1 MAGGLVDVPRRRKRL
16 AFSRGPVSFLRKEE
30 RRFLCCL
37 EADSEET
44 LDSPVEVETDERRR
58 LERGRK
64 SPENNGGKGS
74 EESHAA
80 S

>member
-1 MAGGLVDVPRRRKRL
+1 MAGELTDAPRRRKRF
-16 AFSRGPVSFLRKEE
+16 AFSRGPASFLRKEE
-30 RRFLCCL
+30 RRFLCL

-74 EESHAA
+74 EESQAA